1 MRQTDAIPEATQTAK
16 KQLAAGDI
24 SGAERLLFQQLQ
36 LTPQDRETH
45 YYYCVCLR
53 YLARLSDAQGELETL
68 LTRFPR
74 FARGYQ
80 EIGYTFKALNEP
92 DKALSS
98 FRTAVTLNDAL
109 LGSWRALIEM
119 TSTTY
124 HPVIYDEAQTQTRN
138 LEGLPKALL
147 QVRDWI
153 NEGRLAQA
161 EQLCRQ
167 FLLRHPKQVEG
178 MRLLAYIGVQT
189 EVLDDAEV
197 LLENAVRFEP
207 DNDLA
212 RFDYMG
218 VLYKRQKYAASFA
231 QAEQLIEK
239 APDNVRHQTA
249 YANQCVAIGRFDEA
263 IAIYDQVIPKV
274 PDPAL
279 VHLLKAH
286 ALKTIDQTEQAIK
299 AYRAAY
305 ENKPGFGDA
314 FWSLANLK
322 TYRFT
327 DLEVETMLASV
338 AEPNLSPVDHVHLNF
353 ALGKHFEDAKDFERA
368 FGFYQQGNTVKQGQ
382 IGFDSELLSKRL
394 SLQTSVCSETLFKQ
408 RSGSGCP
415 APDPIFILGLPR
427 AGSTLLEQILASH
440 PLVDGTQELPNIA
453 AFAFELDGRRRI
465 QDAPQ
470 YPACLTTI
478 SDNELAAMGQKYL
491 ADTQIHRGDAPFFID
506 KMPNNFRHI
515 GLIQLILPNAK
526 IIDARRH
533 PIACCFS
540 GFKQL
545 FASGQEFSY
554 SLTDIGRYYQDYMRL
569 MNHWH
574 EVLPGK
580 ILTVHHE
587 AVVFNLEQEVRR
599 ILDFCALE
607 FDPAC
612 LNFHQTERSVRT
624 PSSEQV
630 RQPIY
635 QSGLEAWMNFEPWL
649 EPLKTAIG
657 DEILTGYPTFSPS
670 D

>member
-1 MRQTDAIPEATQTAK
+1 M
-16 KQLAAGDI
+16 
-24 SGAERLLFQQLQ
+24 
-36 LTPQDRETH
+36 
-45 YYYCVCLR
+45 
-53 YLARLSDAQGELETL
+53 
-68 LTRFPR
+68 
-74 FARGYQ
+74 
-80 EIGYTFKALNEP
+80 
-92 DKALSS
+92 
-98 FRTAVTLNDAL
+98 TLNDAL
-109 LGSWRALIEM
+109 LGSWRALIEL
-119 TSTTY
+119 TSTTSN
-124 HPVIYDEAQTQTRN
+124 PAIYDEALTQTRN

-167 FLLRHPKQVEG
+167 FLIRHPKQVEG

-212 RFDYMG
+212 RYDYMG
-218 VLYKRQKYAASFA
+218 VLYKRQKYAASFE
-231 QAEQLIEK
+231 QAERLIQK
-239 APDNVRHQTA
+239 APENIRHQTA

-263 IAIYDQVIPKV
+263 IEIYDRVIPQV
-274 PDPAL
+274 TDPAM

-286 ALKTIDQTEQAIK
+286 ALKTIDQSEQAIT

-327 DLEVETMLASV
+327 DLEVEAMLTSV

-353 ALGKHFEDAKDFERA
+353 ALGKHFEDGKDFEQA
-368 FGFYQQGNTVKQGQ
+368 FAFYQQGNNLKQRQ
-382 IGFDSELLSKRL
+382 IGYDGELLSQRL
-394 SLQTSVCSETLFKQ
+394 NLQTTVCDDVLFKQ
-408 RSGSGCP
+408 RKNSGCQ
-415 APDPIFILGLPR
+415 APDPIFIVGLPR
-427 AGSTLLEQILASH
+427 SGSTLLEQILASH
-440 PLVDGTQELPNIA
+440 PQVDGTQELPNIA
-453 AFAFELDGRRRI
+453 AFAFELDGRRRL

-470 YPACLTTI
+470 YPACLTSI
-478 SDNELAAMGQKYL
+478 PDSELAAMGQKYL
-491 ADTQIHRGDAPFFID
+491 DDTQIHRGQAPFFID

-533 PIACCFS
+533 PMACCFS

-554 SLTDIGRYYQDYMRL
+554 SLEDIGRYYQDYISL

-574 EVLPGK
+574 RVLPGK

-587 AVVFNLEQEVRR
+587 AVVFDLEAQVRQ
-599 ILDFCALE
+599 LLAFCGLA

-635 QSGLEAWMNFEPWL
+635 QSGLEAWMGFEPWL
-649 EPLKTAIG
+649 APLKAAIG
-657 DEILTGYPTFSPS
+657 DAVLEDYPIFGSNR
-670 D
+670 

>member
-24 SGAERLLFQQLQ
+24 SGAEQLLSQQRQ
-36 LTPQDRETH
+36 ITPQDRETH

-53 YLARLSDAQGELETL
+53 YLNRLPDARGELETL
-68 LTRFPR
+68 LSRFPR

-80 EIGYTFKALNEP
+80 EMGYTLKALSDQP
-92 DKALSS
+92 KALSS

-109 LGSWRALIEM
+109 LGSWRALIEL
-119 TSTTY
+119 TSTTSK
-124 HPVIYDEAQTQTRN
+124 PAIYDEAVTQTRN

-167 FLLRHPKQVEG
+167 FLIRHPKQVEG

-212 RFDYMG
+212 RYDYMG
-218 VLYKRQKYAASFA
+218 VLYKRQKYAASFE
-231 QAEQLIEK
+231 QAERLIQK
-239 APDNVRHQTA
+239 APENIRHQTA

-263 IAIYDQVIPKV
+263 IEIYDRVIPQV
-274 PDPAL
+274 TDPAM

-286 ALKTIDQTEQAIK
+286 ALKTIDQSEQAIT

-314 FWSLANLK
+314 YWSLANLK

-327 DLEVETMLASV
+327 DLEVEAMLTSV

-353 ALGKHFEDAKDFERA
+353 ALGKHFEDAKKFEQA
-368 FGFYQQGNTVKQGQ
+368 FSFYQRGNTLKQGQ
-382 IGFDSELLSKRL
+382 IGYDGELLSQRL
-394 SLQTSVCSETLFKQ
+394 NLQTTVCDDVLFKQ
-408 RSGSGCP
+408 RKNSGCQ
-415 APDPIFILGLPR
+415 APDPIFIVGLPR
-427 AGSTLLEQILASH
+427 SGSTLLEQILASH
-440 PLVDGTQELPNIA
+440 PQVDGTQELPNIA
-453 AFAFELDGRRRI
+453 AFAFELDGRRRL

-470 YPACLTTI
+470 YPACLTSI
-478 SDNELAAMGQKYL
+478 PDSELAAMGQKYL
-491 ADTQIHRGDAPFFID
+491 DDTQIHRGQAPFFID

-533 PIACCFS
+533 PMACCFS

-554 SLTDIGRYYQDYMRL
+554 SLEDIGRYYQDYISL

-574 EVLPGK
+574 RVLPGK

-587 AVVFNLEQEVRR
+587 AVVFDLEAQVRQ
-599 ILDFCALE
+599 LLAFCGLA

-635 QSGLEAWMNFEPWL
+635 QSGLEAWMGFEPWL
-649 EPLKTAIG
+649 APLKDALG
-657 DEILTGYPTFSPS
+657 DALLADYPTFGSN
-670 D
+670 

>member
-24 SGAERLLFQQLQ
+24 SGAEQLLSQQRQ
-36 LTPQDRETH
+36 ITPQDRETH

-53 YLARLSDAQGELETL
+53 YLNRLPDARGELESL
-68 LTRFPR
+68 LSRFPR

-80 EIGYTFKALNEP
+80 EMGYTLKALSDQP
-92 DKALSS
+92 KALSS

-109 LGSWRALIEM
+109 LGSWRALIEL
-119 TSTTY
+119 TSTTSK
-124 HPVIYDEAQTQTRN
+124 PAIYDEAVTQTRN

-167 FLLRHPKQVEG
+167 FLIRHPKQVEG

-212 RFDYMG
+212 RYDYMG
-218 VLYKRQKYAASFA
+218 VLYKRQKYAASFE
-231 QAEQLIEK
+231 QAERLIQK
-239 APDNVRHQTA
+239 APENIRHQTA

-263 IAIYDQVIPKV
+263 IEIYDRVIPQV
-274 PDPAL
+274 TDPAM

-286 ALKTIDQTEQAIK
+286 ALKTIDQSEQAIT

-314 FWSLANLK
+314 YWSLANLK

-327 DLEVETMLASV
+327 DLEVEAMLTSV

-353 ALGKHFEDAKDFERA
+353 ALGKHFEDGKDFEQA
-368 FGFYQQGNTVKQGQ
+368 FAFYQQGNNLKQRQ
-382 IGFDSELLSKRL
+382 IGYDGELLSQRL
-394 SLQTSVCSETLFKQ
+394 NLQTTVCDDVLFKQ
-408 RSGSGCP
+408 RKNSGCQ
-415 APDPIFILGLPR
+415 APDPIFIVGLPR
-427 AGSTLLEQILASH
+427 SGSTLLEQILASH
-440 PLVDGTQELPNIA
+440 PQVDGTQELPNIA
-453 AFAFELDGRRRI
+453 AFAFELDGRRRL

-470 YPACLTTI
+470 YPACLTSI
-478 SDNELAAMGQKYL
+478 PDNELAAMGQKYL
-491 ADTQIHRGDAPFFID
+491 DDTQIHRGQAPFFID

-533 PIACCFS
+533 PMACCFS

-554 SLTDIGRYYQDYMRL
+554 SLEDIGRYYQDYISL

-574 EVLPGK
+574 RVLPGK

-587 AVVFNLEQEVRR
+587 AVVFDLEAQVRQ
-599 ILDFCALE
+599 LLAFCGLA

-635 QSGLEAWMNFEPWL
+635 QSGLEAWMGFEPWL
-649 EPLKTAIG
+649 APLKAAIG
-657 DEILTGYPTFSPS
+657 DAVLEDYPIFGSN
-670 D
+670 

>member
-24 SGAERLLFQQLQ
+24 SGAEQLLSQQRQ
-36 LTPQDRETH
+36 ITPQDRETH

-53 YLARLSDAQGELETL
+53 YLNRLPDARGELETL
-68 LTRFPR
+68 LSRFPR

-80 EIGYTFKALNEP
+80 EMGYTLKALSDQP
-92 DKALSS
+92 KALSS

-109 LGSWRALIEM
+109 LGSWRALIEL
-119 TSTTY
+119 TSTTSK
-124 HPVIYDEAQTQTRN
+124 PAIYDEAVTQTRN

-167 FLLRHPKQVEG
+167 FLIRHPKQVEG

-212 RFDYMG
+212 RYDYMG
-218 VLYKRQKYAASFA
+218 VLYKRQKYAASFE
-231 QAEQLIEK
+231 QAERLIQK
-239 APDNVRHQTA
+239 APENIRHQTA

-263 IAIYDQVIPKV
+263 IEIYDRVIPQV
-274 PDPAL
+274 TDPAM

-286 ALKTIDQTEQAIK
+286 ALKTIDQSEQAIT

-305 ENKPGFGDA
+305 ENKPGVGDA

-327 DLEVETMLASV
+327 DLEVEAMLTSV

-353 ALGKHFEDAKDFERA
+353 ALGKHFEDGKDFEQA
-368 FGFYQQGNTVKQGQ
+368 FAFYQQGNNLKQRQ
-382 IGFDSELLSKRL
+382 IGYDGELLSQRL
-394 SLQTSVCSETLFKQ
+394 NLQTTVCDDVLFKQ
-408 RSGSGCP
+408 RKNSGCQ
-415 APDPIFILGLPR
+415 APDPIFIVGLPR
-427 AGSTLLEQILASH
+427 SGSTLLEQILASH
-440 PLVDGTQELPNIA
+440 PQVDGTQELPNIA
-453 AFAFELDGRRRI
+453 AFAFELDGRRRL

-470 YPACLTTI
+470 YPACLTSI
-478 SDNELAAMGQKYL
+478 PDSELAAMGQKYL
-491 ADTQIHRGDAPFFID
+491 DDTQIHRGQAPFFID

-533 PIACCFS
+533 PMACCFS

-554 SLTDIGRYYQDYMRL
+554 SLEDIGRYYQDYISL

-574 EVLPGK
+574 RVLPGK

-587 AVVFNLEQEVRR
+587 AVVFDLEAQVRQ
-599 ILDFCALE
+599 LLAFCGLA

-635 QSGLEAWMNFEPWL
+635 QSGLEAWMGFEPWL
-649 EPLKTAIG
+649 APLKAAIG
-657 DEILTGYPTFSPS
+657 DAVLEDYPIFGSN
-670 D
+670 

>member
-24 SGAERLLFQQLQ
+24 SGAEQLLSQQRQ
-36 LTPQDRETH
+36 ITPQDRETH

-53 YLARLSDAQGELETL
+53 YLNRLPDARGELETL
-68 LTRFPR
+68 LSRFPR

-80 EIGYTFKALNEP
+80 EMGYTLKALSDQP
-92 DKALSS
+92 KALSS

-109 LGSWRALIEM
+109 LGSWRALIEL
-119 TSTTY
+119 TSTTSK
-124 HPVIYDEAQTQTRN
+124 PAIYDEAVTQTRN

-167 FLLRHPKQVEG
+167 FLIRHPKQVEG

-212 RFDYMG
+212 RYDYMG
-218 VLYKRQKYAASFA
+218 VLYKRQKYAASFE
-231 QAEQLIEK
+231 QAERLIQK
-239 APDNVRHQTA
+239 APENIRHQTA

-263 IAIYDQVIPKV
+263 IEIYDRVIPQV
-274 PDPAL
+274 TDPAM

-286 ALKTIDQTEQAIK
+286 ALKTIDQSEQAIT

-327 DLEVETMLASV
+327 DLEVEAMLTSV

-353 ALGKHFEDAKDFERA
+353 ALGKHFEDGKDFEQA
-368 FGFYQQGNTVKQGQ
+368 FAFYQQGNNLKQRQ
-382 IGFDSELLSKRL
+382 IGYDGELLSQRL
-394 SLQTSVCSETLFKQ
+394 NLQTTVCDDVLFKQ
-408 RSGSGCP
+408 RKNSGCQ
-415 APDPIFILGLPR
+415 APDPIFIVGLPR
-427 AGSTLLEQILASH
+427 SGSTLLEQILASH
-440 PLVDGTQELPNIA
+440 PQVDGTQELPNIA
-453 AFAFELDGRRRI
+453 AFAFELDGRRRL

-470 YPACLTTI
+470 YPACLTSI
-478 SDNELAAMGQKYL
+478 PNSELAAMGQKYL
-491 ADTQIHRGDAPFFID
+491 DDTQIHRGQAPFFID

-533 PIACCFS
+533 PMACCFS

-554 SLTDIGRYYQDYMRL
+554 SLEDIGRYYQDYISL

-574 EVLPGK
+574 RVLPGK

-587 AVVFNLEQEVRR
+587 AVVFDLEAQVRQ
-599 ILDFCALE
+599 LLAFCGLA

-635 QSGLEAWMNFEPWL
+635 QSGLEAWMGFEPWL
-649 EPLKTAIG
+649 APLKAAIG
-657 DEILTGYPTFSPS
+657 DAVLEDYPIFGSN
-670 D
+670 

>member
-24 SGAERLLFQQLQ
+24 SGAEQLLSQQRQ
-36 LTPQDRETH
+36 ITPQDRETH

-53 YLARLSDAQGELETL
+53 YLNRLPDARGELESL
-68 LTRFPR
+68 LSRFPR

-80 EIGYTFKALNEP
+80 EMGYTLKALSDQP
-92 DKALSS
+92 KALSS

-109 LGSWRALIEM
+109 LGSWRALIEL
-119 TSTTY
+119 TSTTSK
-124 HPVIYDEAQTQTRN
+124 PAIYDEAVTQTRN

-167 FLLRHPKQVEG
+167 FLIRHPKQVEG

-212 RFDYMG
+212 RYDYMG
-218 VLYKRQKYAASFA
+218 VLYKRQKYAASFE
-231 QAEQLIEK
+231 QAERLIQK
-239 APDNVRHQTA
+239 APENIRHQTA

-263 IAIYDQVIPKV
+263 IEIYDRVIPQV
-274 PDPAL
+274 TDPAM

-286 ALKTIDQTEQAIK
+286 ALKTIDQSEQAIA

-314 FWSLANLK
+314 YWSLANLK

-327 DLEVETMLASV
+327 DLEVEAMLTSV

-353 ALGKHFEDAKDFERA
+353 ALGKHFEDGKDFEQA
-368 FGFYQQGNTVKQGQ
+368 FAFYQQGNNLKQRQ
-382 IGFDSELLSKRL
+382 IGYDGELLSQRL
-394 SLQTSVCSETLFKQ
+394 NLQTTVCDDVLFKQ
-408 RSGSGCP
+408 RKNSGCQ
-415 APDPIFILGLPR
+415 APDPIFIVGLPR
-427 AGSTLLEQILASH
+427 SGSTLLEQILASH
-440 PLVDGTQELPNIA
+440 PQVDGTQELPNIA
-453 AFAFELDGRRRI
+453 AFAFELDGRRRL

-470 YPACLTTI
+470 YPACLTSI
-478 SDNELAAMGQKYL
+478 PNSELAAMGQKYL
-491 ADTQIHRGDAPFFID
+491 DDTQIHRGQAPFFID

-533 PIACCFS
+533 PMACCFS

-554 SLTDIGRYYQDYMRL
+554 SLEDIGRYYQDYISL

-574 EVLPGK
+574 RVLPGK

-587 AVVFNLEQEVRR
+587 AVVFDLEAQVRQ
-599 ILDFCALE
+599 LLAFCGLA

-635 QSGLEAWMNFEPWL
+635 QSGLEAWMGFEPWL
-649 EPLKTAIG
+649 APLKAAIG
-657 DEILTGYPTFSPS
+657 DAVLEDYPIFGSN
-670 D
+670 

>member
-24 SGAERLLFQQLQ
+24 SGAEQLLSQQRQ
-36 LTPQDRETH
+36 ITPQDRETH

-53 YLARLSDAQGELETL
+53 YLNRLPDARGELETL
-68 LTRFPR
+68 LSRFPR

-80 EIGYTFKALNEP
+80 EMGYTLKALSDQP
-92 DKALSS
+92 KALSS

-109 LGSWRALIEM
+109 LGSWRALIEL
-119 TSTTY
+119 TSTTSK
-124 HPVIYDEAQTQTRN
+124 PAIYDEAVTQTRN

-167 FLLRHPKQVEG
+167 FLIRHPKQVEG

-212 RFDYMG
+212 RYDYMG
-218 VLYKRQKYAASFA
+218 VLYKRQKYAASFE
-231 QAEQLIEK
+231 QAERLIQK
-239 APDNVRHQTA
+239 APENIRHQTA

-263 IAIYDQVIPKV
+263 IEIYDRVIPQV
-274 PDPAL
+274 TDPAM

-286 ALKTIDQTEQAIK
+286 ALKTIDQSEQAIT

-314 FWSLANLK
+314 YWSLANLK

-327 DLEVETMLASV
+327 DLEVEAMLTSV

-353 ALGKHFEDAKDFERA
+353 ALGKHFEDGKDFEQA
-368 FGFYQQGNTVKQGQ
+368 FAFYQQGNNLKQRQ
-382 IGFDSELLSKRL
+382 IGYDGELLSQRL
-394 SLQTSVCSETLFKQ
+394 NLQTTVCDDVLFKQ
-408 RSGSGCP
+408 RKNSGCQ
-415 APDPIFILGLPR
+415 APDPIFIVGLPR
-427 AGSTLLEQILASH
+427 SGSTLLEQILASH
-440 PLVDGTQELPNIA
+440 PQVDGTQELPNIA
-453 AFAFELDGRRRI
+453 AFAFELDGRRRL

-470 YPACLTTI
+470 YPACLTSI
-478 SDNELAAMGQKYL
+478 PDNELAAMGQKYL
-491 ADTQIHRGDAPFFID
+491 DDTQIHRGQAPFFID

-533 PIACCFS
+533 PMACCFS

-554 SLTDIGRYYQDYMRL
+554 SLEDIGRYYQDYISL

-574 EVLPGK
+574 RVLPGK

-587 AVVFNLEQEVRR
+587 AVVFDLEAQVRQ
-599 ILDFCALE
+599 LLAFCGLA

-635 QSGLEAWMNFEPWL
+635 QSGLEAWMGFEPWL
-649 EPLKTAIG
+649 APLKAAIG
-657 DEILTGYPTFSPS
+657 DAVLEDYPIFGSN
-670 D
+670 

>member
-24 SGAERLLFQQLQ
+24 SGAEQLLSQQRQ
-36 LTPQDRETH
+36 ITPQDRETH

-53 YLARLSDAQGELETL
+53 YLNRLPDARGELETL
-68 LTRFPR
+68 LSRFPR

-80 EIGYTFKALNEP
+80 EMGYTLKALSDQP
-92 DKALSS
+92 KALSS

-109 LGSWRALIEM
+109 LGSWRALIEL
-119 TSTTY
+119 TSTTSK
-124 HPVIYDEAQTQTRN
+124 PAIYDEAVTQTRN

-167 FLLRHPKQVEG
+167 FLIRHPKQVEG

-212 RFDYMG
+212 RYDYMG
-218 VLYKRQKYAASFA
+218 VLYKRQKYAASFE
-231 QAEQLIEK
+231 QAERLIQK
-239 APDNVRHQTA
+239 APENIRHQTA

-263 IAIYDQVIPKV
+263 IEIYDRVIPQV
-274 PDPAL
+274 TDPAM

-286 ALKTIDQTEQAIK
+286 ALKTIDQSEQAIT

-327 DLEVETMLASV
+327 DLEVEAMLTSV

-353 ALGKHFEDAKDFERA
+353 ALGKHFEDGKDFEQA
-368 FGFYQQGNTVKQGQ
+368 FAFYQQGNNLKQRQ
-382 IGFDSELLSKRL
+382 IGYDGELLSQRL
-394 SLQTSVCSETLFKQ
+394 NLQTTVCDDVLFKQ
-408 RSGSGCP
+408 RKNSGCQ
-415 APDPIFILGLPR
+415 APDPIFIVGLPR
-427 AGSTLLEQILASH
+427 SGSTLLEQILASH
-440 PLVDGTQELPNIA
+440 PQVDGTQELPNIA
-453 AFAFELDGRRRI
+453 AFAFELDGRRRL

-470 YPACLTTI
+470 YPACLTSI
-478 SDNELAAMGQKYL
+478 PDSELAAMGQKYL
-491 ADTQIHRGDAPFFID
+491 DDTQIHRGQAPFFID

-533 PIACCFS
+533 PMACCFS

-554 SLTDIGRYYQDYMRL
+554 SLEDIGRYYQDYISL

-574 EVLPGK
+574 QVLPGK

-587 AVVFNLEQEVRR
+587 AVVFDLEAQVRQ
-599 ILDFCALE
+599 LLAFCGLA

-635 QSGLEAWMNFEPWL
+635 QSGLEAWMGFEPWL
-649 EPLKTAIG
+649 APLKAAIG
-657 DEILTGYPTFSPS
+657 DAVLEDYPIFGSN
-670 D
+670 

>member
-24 SGAERLLFQQLQ
+24 SGAEQLLSQQRQ
-36 LTPQDRETH
+36 ITPQDRETH

-53 YLARLSDAQGELETL
+53 YLNRLPDARGELESL
-68 LTRFPR
+68 LSRFPR

-80 EIGYTFKALNEP
+80 EMGYTLKALSDQP
-92 DKALSS
+92 KALSS

-109 LGSWRALIEM
+109 LGSWRALIEL
-119 TSTTY
+119 TSTTSK
-124 HPVIYDEAQTQTRN
+124 PAIYDEAVTQTRN

-167 FLLRHPKQVEG
+167 FLIRHPKQVEG

-212 RFDYMG
+212 RYDYMG
-218 VLYKRQKYAASFA
+218 VLYKRQKYAASFE
-231 QAEQLIEK
+231 QAERLIQK
-239 APDNVRHQTA
+239 APENIRHQTA

-263 IAIYDQVIPKV
+263 IEIYDRVIPQV
-274 PDPAL
+274 TDPAM

-286 ALKTIDQTEQAIK
+286 ALKTIDQSEQAIT

-314 FWSLANLK
+314 YWSLANLK

-327 DLEVETMLASV
+327 DLEVEAMLTSV

-353 ALGKHFEDAKDFERA
+353 ALGKHFEDGKDFEQA
-368 FGFYQQGNTVKQGQ
+368 FAFYQQGNNLKQRQ
-382 IGFDSELLSKRL
+382 IGYDGELLSQRL
-394 SLQTSVCSETLFKQ
+394 NLQTTVCDDVLFKQ
-408 RSGSGCP
+408 RKNSGCQ
-415 APDPIFILGLPR
+415 APDPIFIVGLPR
-427 AGSTLLEQILASH
+427 SGSTLLEQILASH
-440 PLVDGTQELPNIA
+440 PQVDGTQELPNIA
-453 AFAFELDGRRRI
+453 AFAFELDGRRRL

-470 YPACLTTI
+470 YPACLTSI
-478 SDNELAAMGQKYL
+478 PNSELAAMGQKYL
-491 ADTQIHRGDAPFFID
+491 DGTQIHRGQAPFFID

-533 PIACCFS
+533 PMACCFS

-554 SLTDIGRYYQDYMRL
+554 SLEDIGRYYQDYISL

-574 EVLPGK
+574 RVLPGK

-587 AVVFNLEQEVRR
+587 AVVFDLEAQVRQ
-599 ILDFCALE
+599 LLAFCGLA

-635 QSGLEAWMNFEPWL
+635 QSGLEAWMGFEPWL
-649 EPLKTAIG
+649 APLKAAIG
-657 DEILTGYPTFSPS
+657 DAVLEDYPIFGSN
-670 D
+670 

>member
-24 SGAERLLFQQLQ
+24 SGAEQLLSQQRQ
-36 LTPQDRETH
+36 ITPQDRETH

-53 YLARLSDAQGELETL
+53 YLNRLPDARGELETL
-68 LTRFPR
+68 LSRFPR

-80 EIGYTFKALNEP
+80 EMGYTLKALSDQP
-92 DKALSS
+92 KALSS

-109 LGSWRALIEM
+109 LGSWRALIEL
-119 TSTTY
+119 TSTTSK
-124 HPVIYDEAQTQTRN
+124 PAIYDEAVTQTRN

-167 FLLRHPKQVEG
+167 FLIRHPKQVEG

-212 RFDYMG
+212 RYDYMG
-218 VLYKRQKYAASFA
+218 VLYKRQKYAASFE
-231 QAEQLIEK
+231 QAERLIQK
-239 APDNVRHQTA
+239 APENIRHQTA

-263 IAIYDQVIPKV
+263 IEIYDRVIPQV
-274 PDPAL
+274 TDPAM

-286 ALKTIDQTEQAIK
+286 ALKTIDQSEQAIT

-314 FWSLANLK
+314 YWSLANLK

-327 DLEVETMLASV
+327 DLEVEAMLTSV

-353 ALGKHFEDAKDFERA
+353 ALGKHFEDGKDFEQA
-368 FGFYQQGNTVKQGQ
+368 FAFYQQGNNLKQRQ
-382 IGFDSELLSKRL
+382 IGYDGELLSQRL
-394 SLQTSVCSETLFKQ
+394 NLQTTVCDDVLFKQ
-408 RSGSGCP
+408 RKNSGCQ
-415 APDPIFILGLPR
+415 APDPIFIVGLPR
-427 AGSTLLEQILASH
+427 SGSTLLEQILASH
-440 PLVDGTQELPNIA
+440 PQVDGTQELPNIA
-453 AFAFELDGRRRI
+453 AFAFELDGRRRL

-470 YPACLTTI
+470 YPACLTSI
-478 SDNELAAMGQKYL
+478 PDSELAAMGQKYL
-491 ADTQIHRGDAPFFID
+491 DDTQIHRGQAPFFID

-533 PIACCFS
+533 PMACCFS

-554 SLTDIGRYYQDYMRL
+554 SLEDIGRYYQDYISL

-574 EVLPGK
+574 RVLPGK

-587 AVVFNLEQEVRR
+587 AVVFDLEAQVRQ
-599 ILDFCALE
+599 LLAFCGLA

-635 QSGLEAWMNFEPWL
+635 QSGLEAWMGFEPWL
-649 EPLKTAIG
+649 APLKAAIG
-657 DEILTGYPTFSPS
+657 DAVLEDYPIFGSN
-670 D
+670 

>member
-24 SGAERLLFQQLQ
+24 SGAEQLLSQQRQ
-36 LTPQDRETH
+36 ITPQDRETH

-53 YLARLSDAQGELETL
+53 YLNRLPDARGELETL
-68 LTRFPR
+68 LSRFPR

-80 EIGYTFKALNEP
+80 EMGYTLKALSDQP
-92 DKALSS
+92 KALSS

-109 LGSWRALIEM
+109 LGSWRALIEL
-119 TSTTY
+119 TSTTSK
-124 HPVIYDEAQTQTRN
+124 PAIYDEAVTQTRN

-167 FLLRHPKQVEG
+167 FLIRHPKQVEG

-212 RFDYMG
+212 RYDYMG
-218 VLYKRQKYAASFA
+218 VLYKRQKYAASFE
-231 QAEQLIEK
+231 QAERLIQK
-239 APDNVRHQTA
+239 APENIRHQTA

-263 IAIYDQVIPKV
+263 IEIYDRVIPQV
-274 PDPAL
+274 TDPAM

-286 ALKTIDQTEQAIK
+286 ALKTIDQSEQAIT

-314 FWSLANLK
+314 YWSLANLK

-327 DLEVETMLASV
+327 DLEVEAMLTSV

-353 ALGKHFEDAKDFERA
+353 ALGKHFEDGKDFEQA
-368 FGFYQQGNTVKQGQ
+368 FAFYQQGNNLKQRQ
-382 IGFDSELLSKRL
+382 IGYDGELLSQRL
-394 SLQTSVCSETLFKQ
+394 NLQTTVCDDVLFKQ
-408 RSGSGCP
+408 RKNSGCQ
-415 APDPIFILGLPR
+415 APDPIFIVGLPR
-427 AGSTLLEQILASH
+427 SGSTLLEQILASH
-440 PLVDGTQELPNIA
+440 PQVDGTQELPNIA
-453 AFAFELDGRRRI
+453 AFAFELDGRRRL

-470 YPACLTTI
+470 YPACLTSI
-478 SDNELAAMGQKYL
+478 PDSELAAMGQKYL
-491 ADTQIHRGDAPFFID
+491 DDTQIHRGQAPFFID

-533 PIACCFS
+533 PMACCFS

-554 SLTDIGRYYQDYMRL
+554 SLEDIGRYYQDYISL

-574 EVLPGK
+574 QVLPGK

-587 AVVFNLEQEVRR
+587 AVVFDLEAQVRQ
-599 ILDFCALE
+599 LLAFCGLA

-635 QSGLEAWMNFEPWL
+635 QSGLEAWMGFEPWL
-649 EPLKTAIG
+649 APLKAAIG
-657 DEILTGYPTFSPS
+657 DAVLEDYPIFGSN
-670 D
+670 

>member
-1 MRQTDAIPEATQTAK
+1 M
-16 KQLAAGDI
+16 
-24 SGAERLLFQQLQ
+24 
-36 LTPQDRETH
+36 
-45 YYYCVCLR
+45 
-53 YLARLSDAQGELETL
+53 
-68 LTRFPR
+68 
-74 FARGYQ
+74 
-80 EIGYTFKALNEP
+80 
-92 DKALSS
+92 
-98 FRTAVTLNDAL
+98 NDAL
-109 LGSWRALIEM
+109 LGSWRALIEL
-119 TSTTY
+119 TSTTSK
-124 HPVIYDEAQTQTRN
+124 PAIYDEAVTQTRN

-167 FLLRHPKQVEG
+167 FLIRHPKQVEG

-212 RFDYMG
+212 RYDYMG
-218 VLYKRQKYAASFA
+218 VLYKRQKYAASFE
-231 QAEQLIEK
+231 QAERLIQKE
-239 APDNVRHQTA
+239 PENIRHQTA

-263 IAIYDQVIPKV
+263 IEIYDRVIPQV
-274 PDPAL
+274 TDPAM

-286 ALKTIDQTEQAIK
+286 ALKTIDQSEQAIT

-314 FWSLANLK
+314 YWSLANLK

-327 DLEVETMLASV
+327 DLEVEAMLTSV

-353 ALGKHFEDAKDFERA
+353 ALGKHFEDGKDFEQA
-368 FGFYQQGNTVKQGQ
+368 FAFYQQGNNLKQRQ
-382 IGFDSELLSKRL
+382 IGYDGELLSQRL
-394 SLQTSVCSETLFKQ
+394 NLQTTVCDDVLFKQ
-408 RSGSGCP
+408 RKNSGFQ
-415 APDPIFILGLPR
+415 APDPIFIVGLPR
-427 AGSTLLEQILASH
+427 SGSTLLEQILASH
-440 PLVDGTQELPNIA
+440 PQVDGTQELPNIA
-453 AFAFELDGRRRI
+453 AFAFELDGRRRL

-470 YPACLTTI
+470 YPACLTSI
-478 SDNELAAMGQKYL
+478 PDSELAAMGQKYL
-491 ADTQIHRGDAPFFID
+491 DDTQIHRGQAPFFID

-533 PIACCFS
+533 PMACCFS

-554 SLTDIGRYYQDYMRL
+554 SLEDIGRYYQDYISL

-574 EVLPGK
+574 RVLPGK

-587 AVVFNLEQEVRR
+587 AVVFDLEAQVRQ
-599 ILDFCALE
+599 LLAFCGLA

-635 QSGLEAWMNFEPWL
+635 QSGLEAWMGFEPWL
-649 EPLKTAIG
+649 APLKAAIG
-657 DEILTGYPTFSPS
+657 DAVLEDYPIFGSN
-670 D
+670 

>member
-1 MRQTDAIPEATQTAK
+1 MRQTDAIPEATQIAK

-24 SGAERLLFQQLQ
+24 SGAEQLLSKQLKT
-36 LTPQDRETH
+36 TPQDRETH

-53 YLARLSDAQGELETL
+53 YLNRLPDAKGELEAL
-68 LTRFPR
+68 LSRFPR
-74 FARGYQ
+74 FARGHQ
-80 EIGYTFKALNEP
+80 EMGYTLKALNDP
-92 DKALSS
+92 SKAVAA
-98 FRTAVTLNDAL
+98 FRAAVTLNDAL
-109 LGSWRALIEM
+109 VGSWRALTELTDSASNVVM
-119 TSTTY
+119 HEETL
-124 HPVIYDEAQTQTRN
+124 TQTRN

-212 RFDYMG
+212 RYDYMG
-218 VLYKRQKYAASFA
+218 VLYKRQKYGAAFE
-231 QAEQLIEK
+231 QAEHLIEK
-239 APDNVRHQTA
+239 APDNIRHQTA

-263 IAIYDQVIPKV
+263 IEIYDRVIPQV
-274 PDPAL
+274 TDPAM

-286 ALKTIDQTEQAIK
+286 ALKTIDQSEQAIT

-327 DLEVETMLASV
+327 DLEVEAMLTSV

-353 ALGKHFEDAKDFERA
+353 ALGKHFEDGKDFEQA
-368 FGFYQQGNTVKQGQ
+368 FAFYQQGNNLKQRQ
-382 IGFDSELLSKRL
+382 IGYDGELLSQRL
-394 SLQTSVCSETLFKQ
+394 NLQTTVCDDVLFKQ
-408 RSGSGCP
+408 RKNSGCQ
-415 APDPIFILGLPR
+415 APDPIFIVGLPR
-427 AGSTLLEQILASH
+427 SGSTLLEQILASH
-440 PLVDGTQELPNIA
+440 PQVDGTQELPNIA
-453 AFAFELDGRRRI
+453 AFAFELDGRRRL

-470 YPACLTTI
+470 YPACLTSI
-478 SDNELAAMGQKYL
+478 PDSELAAMGQKYL
-491 ADTQIHRGDAPFFID
+491 DDTQIHRGQAPFFID

-533 PIACCFS
+533 PMACCFS

-554 SLTDIGRYYQDYMRL
+554 SLEDIGRYYQDYIRL

-574 EVLPGK
+574 SVLPGK

-587 AVVFNLEQEVRR
+587 AVVFDLEAQVRQ
-599 ILDFCALE
+599 LLAFCGLA

-635 QSGLEAWMNFEPWL
+635 QSGLEAWMGFEPWL
-649 EPLKTAIG
+649 APLKAAIG
-657 DEILTGYPTFSPS
+657 DAVLEDYPIFGSN
-670 D
+670 

>member
-24 SGAERLLFQQLQ
+24 SGAEQLLSQQRQ
-36 LTPQDRETH
+36 ITPQDRETH

-53 YLARLSDAQGELETL
+53 YLNRLPDARGELETL
-68 LTRFPR
+68 LSRFPR

-80 EIGYTFKALNEP
+80 EMGYTLKALSDQP
-92 DKALSS
+92 KALSS

-109 LGSWRALIEM
+109 LGSWRALIEL
-119 TSTTY
+119 TSTTSK
-124 HPVIYDEAQTQTRN
+124 PAIYDEAVTQTRN

-167 FLLRHPKQVEG
+167 FLIRHPKQVEG

-212 RFDYMG
+212 RYDYMG
-218 VLYKRQKYAASFA
+218 VLYKRQKYAASFE
-231 QAEQLIEK
+231 QAERLIQK
-239 APDNVRHQTA
+239 APENIRHQTA

-263 IAIYDQVIPKV
+263 IEIYDRVIPQV
-274 PDPAL
+274 TDPAM

-286 ALKTIDQTEQAIK
+286 ALKTIDQSEQAIT

-327 DLEVETMLASV
+327 DLEVEAMLTSV

-353 ALGKHFEDAKDFERA
+353 ALGKHFEDGKDFEQA
-368 FGFYQQGNTVKQGQ
+368 FAFYQQGNNLKQRQ
-382 IGFDSELLSKRL
+382 IGYDGELLSQRL
-394 SLQTSVCSETLFKQ
+394 NLQTTVCDDVLFKQ
-408 RSGSGCP
+408 RKNSGCQ
-415 APDPIFILGLPR
+415 APDPIFIVGLPR
-427 AGSTLLEQILASH
+427 SGSTLLEQILASH
-440 PLVDGTQELPNIA
+440 PQVDGTQELPNIA
-453 AFAFELDGRRRI
+453 AFAFELDGRRRL

-470 YPACLTTI
+470 YPACLTSI
-478 SDNELAAMGQKYL
+478 PDNELAAMGQKYL
-491 ADTQIHRGDAPFFID
+491 DDTQIHRGQAPFFID

-533 PIACCFS
+533 PMACCFS

-554 SLTDIGRYYQDYMRL
+554 SLEDIGRYYQDYISL

-574 EVLPGK
+574 RVLPGK

-587 AVVFNLEQEVRR
+587 AVVFDLEAQVRQ
-599 ILDFCALE
+599 LLAFCGLA

-635 QSGLEAWMNFEPWL
+635 QSGLEAWMGFEPWL
-649 EPLKTAIG
+649 APLKAAIG
-657 DEILTGYPTFSPS
+657 DAVLEDYPIFGSN
-670 D
+670 

>member
-24 SGAERLLFQQLQ
+24 SGAEQLLSQQRQ
-36 LTPQDRETH
+36 ITPQDRETH

-53 YLARLSDAQGELETL
+53 YLNRLPDARGELESL
-68 LTRFPR
+68 LSRFPR

-80 EIGYTFKALNEP
+80 EMGYTLKALSDQP
-92 DKALSS
+92 KALSS

-109 LGSWRALIEM
+109 LGSWRALIEL
-119 TSTTY
+119 TSTTSK
-124 HPVIYDEAQTQTRN
+124 PAIYDEAVTQTRN

-167 FLLRHPKQVEG
+167 FLIRHPKQVEG

-212 RFDYMG
+212 RYDYMG
-218 VLYKRQKYAASFA
+218 VLYKRQKYAASFE
-231 QAEQLIEK
+231 QAERLIQK
-239 APDNVRHQTA
+239 APENIRHQTA

-263 IAIYDQVIPKV
+263 IEIYDRVIPQV
-274 PDPAL
+274 TDPAM

-286 ALKTIDQTEQAIK
+286 ALKTIDQSEQAIT

-314 FWSLANLK
+314 YWSLANLK

-327 DLEVETMLASV
+327 DLEVEAMLTSV

-353 ALGKHFEDAKDFERA
+353 ALGKHFEDGKDFEQA
-368 FGFYQQGNTVKQGQ
+368 FAFYQQGNNLKQRQ
-382 IGFDSELLSKRL
+382 IGYDGELLSQRL
-394 SLQTSVCSETLFKQ
+394 NLQTTVCDDVLFKQ
-408 RSGSGCP
+408 RKNSGCQ
-415 APDPIFILGLPR
+415 APDPIFIVGLPR
-427 AGSTLLEQILASH
+427 SGSTLLEQILASH
-440 PLVDGTQELPNIA
+440 PQVDGTQELPNIA
-453 AFAFELDGRRRI
+453 AFAFELDGRRRL

-470 YPACLTTI
+470 YPACLTSI
-478 SDNELAAMGQKYL
+478 PNSELAAMGQKYL
-491 ADTQIHRGDAPFFID
+491 DDTQIHRGQAPFFID

-533 PIACCFS
+533 PMACCFS

-554 SLTDIGRYYQDYMRL
+554 SLEDIGRYYQDYISL

-574 EVLPGK
+574 RVLPGK

-587 AVVFNLEQEVRR
+587 AVVFDLEAQVRQ
-599 ILDFCALE
+599 LLAFCGLA

-635 QSGLEAWMNFEPWL
+635 QSGLEAWMGFEPWL
-649 EPLKTAIG
+649 APLKAAIG
-657 DEILTGYPTFSPS
+657 DAVLEDYPIFGSN
-670 D
+670 

>member
-24 SGAERLLFQQLQ
+24 SGAEQLLSQQRQ
-36 LTPQDRETH
+36 ITPQDRETH

-53 YLARLSDAQGELETL
+53 YLNRLPDARGELETL
-68 LTRFPR
+68 LSRFPR

-80 EIGYTFKALNEP
+80 EMGYTLKALSDQP
-92 DKALSS
+92 KALSS

-109 LGSWRALIEM
+109 LGSWRALIEL
-119 TSTTY
+119 TSTTSK
-124 HPVIYDEAQTQTRN
+124 PAIYDEAVTQTRN

-167 FLLRHPKQVEG
+167 FLIRHPKQVEG

-212 RFDYMG
+212 RYDYMG
-218 VLYKRQKYAASFA
+218 VLYKRQKYAASFE
-231 QAEQLIEK
+231 QAERLIQK
-239 APDNVRHQTA
+239 APENIRHQTA

-263 IAIYDQVIPKV
+263 IEIYDRVIPQV
-274 PDPAL
+274 TDPAM

-286 ALKTIDQTEQAIK
+286 ALKTIDQSEHAIT

-327 DLEVETMLASV
+327 DLEVEAMLTSV

-353 ALGKHFEDAKDFERA
+353 ALGKHFEDGKDFEQA
-368 FGFYQQGNTVKQGQ
+368 FAFYQQGNNLKQRQ
-382 IGFDSELLSKRL
+382 IGYDGELLSQRL
-394 SLQTSVCSETLFKQ
+394 NLQTTVCDDVLFKQ
-408 RSGSGCP
+408 RKNSGCQ
-415 APDPIFILGLPR
+415 APDPIFIVGLPR
-427 AGSTLLEQILASH
+427 SGSTLLEQILASH
-440 PLVDGTQELPNIA
+440 PQVDGTQELPNIA
-453 AFAFELDGRRRI
+453 AFAFELDGRRRL

-470 YPACLTTI
+470 YPACLTSI
-478 SDNELAAMGQKYL
+478 PDSELAAMGQKYL
-491 ADTQIHRGDAPFFID
+491 DDTQIHRGQAPFFID

-533 PIACCFS
+533 PMACCFS

-554 SLTDIGRYYQDYMRL
+554 SLEDIGRYYQDYISL

-574 EVLPGK
+574 RVLPGK

-587 AVVFNLEQEVRR
+587 AVVFDLEAQVRQ
-599 ILDFCALE
+599 LLAFCGLA

-635 QSGLEAWMNFEPWL
+635 QSGLEAWMGFEPWL
-649 EPLKTAIG
+649 APLKAAIG
-657 DEILTGYPTFSPS
+657 DAVLEDYPIFGSN
-670 D
+670 

>member
-24 SGAERLLFQQLQ
+24 SGAEQLLSQQRQ
-36 LTPQDRETH
+36 ITPQDRETH

-53 YLARLSDAQGELETL
+53 YLNRLPDARGELESL
-68 LTRFPR
+68 LSRFPR

-80 EIGYTFKALNEP
+80 EMGYTLKALSDQP
-92 DKALSS
+92 KALSS

-109 LGSWRALIEM
+109 LGSWRALIEL
-119 TSTTY
+119 TSTTSK
-124 HPVIYDEAQTQTRN
+124 PAIYDEAVTQTRN

-167 FLLRHPKQVEG
+167 FLIRHPKQVEG

-212 RFDYMG
+212 RYDYMG
-218 VLYKRQKYAASFA
+218 VLYKRQKYAASFE
-231 QAEQLIEK
+231 QAERLIQK
-239 APDNVRHQTA
+239 APENIRHQTA

-263 IAIYDQVIPKV
+263 IEIYDRVIPQV
-274 PDPAL
+274 TDPAM

-286 ALKTIDQTEQAIK
+286 ALKTIDQSEQAIT

-327 DLEVETMLASV
+327 DLEVEAMLTSV

-353 ALGKHFEDAKDFERA
+353 ALGKHFEDGKDFEQA
-368 FGFYQQGNTVKQGQ
+368 FAFYQQGNNLKQRQ
-382 IGFDSELLSKRL
+382 IGYDGELLSQRL
-394 SLQTSVCSETLFKQ
+394 NLQTTVCDDVLFKQ
-408 RSGSGCP
+408 RKNSGCQ
-415 APDPIFILGLPR
+415 APDPIFIVGLPR
-427 AGSTLLEQILASH
+427 SGSTLLEQILASH
-440 PLVDGTQELPNIA
+440 PQVDGTQELPNIA
-453 AFAFELDGRRRI
+453 AFAFELDGRRRL

-470 YPACLTTI
+470 YPACLTSI
-478 SDNELAAMGQKYL
+478 PNSELAAMGQKYL
-491 ADTQIHRGDAPFFID
+491 DDTQIHRGQAPFFID

-533 PIACCFS
+533 PMACCFS

-554 SLTDIGRYYQDYMRL
+554 SLEDIGRYYQDYISL

-574 EVLPGK
+574 RVLPGK

-587 AVVFNLEQEVRR
+587 AVVFDLEAQVRQ
-599 ILDFCALE
+599 LLAFCGLA

-635 QSGLEAWMNFEPWL
+635 QSGLEAWMGFEPWL
-649 EPLKTAIG
+649 APLKAAIG
-657 DEILTGYPTFSPS
+657 DAVLEDYPIFGSN
-670 D
+670 

>member
-24 SGAERLLFQQLQ
+24 SGAEQLLSQQRQ
-36 LTPQDRETH
+36 ITPQDRETH

-53 YLARLSDAQGELETL
+53 YLNRLPDARGELETL
-68 LTRFPR
+68 LSRFPR

-80 EIGYTFKALNEP
+80 EMGYTLKALSDQP
-92 DKALSS
+92 KALSS

-109 LGSWRALIEM
+109 LGSWRALIEL
-119 TSTTY
+119 TSTTSK
-124 HPVIYDEAQTQTRN
+124 PAIYDEAVTQTRN

-167 FLLRHPKQVEG
+167 FLIRHPKQVEG

-212 RFDYMG
+212 RYDYMG
-218 VLYKRQKYAASFA
+218 VLYKRQKYAASFE
-231 QAEQLIEK
+231 QAERLIQK
-239 APDNVRHQTA
+239 APENIRHQTA

-263 IAIYDQVIPKV
+263 IEIYDRVIPQV
-274 PDPAL
+274 TDPAM

-286 ALKTIDQTEQAIK
+286 ALKTIDQSEQAIT

-327 DLEVETMLASV
+327 DLEVEAMLTSV

-353 ALGKHFEDAKDFERA
+353 ALGKHFEDGKDFEQA
-368 FGFYQQGNTVKQGQ
+368 FAFYQQGNNLKQRQ
-382 IGFDSELLSKRL
+382 IGYDGELLSQRL
-394 SLQTSVCSETLFKQ
+394 NLQTTVCDDVLFKQ
-408 RSGSGCP
+408 RKNSGCQ
-415 APDPIFILGLPR
+415 APDPIFIVGLPR
-427 AGSTLLEQILASH
+427 SGSTLLEQILASH
-440 PLVDGTQELPNIA
+440 PQVDGTQELPNIA
-453 AFAFELDGRRRI
+453 AFAFELDGRRRL

-470 YPACLTTI
+470 YPACLTSI
-478 SDNELAAMGQKYL
+478 PDSELAAMGQKYL
-491 ADTQIHRGDAPFFID
+491 DDTQIHRGQAPFFID

-533 PIACCFS
+533 PMACCFS

-554 SLTDIGRYYQDYMRL
+554 SLEDIGRYYQDYISL

-574 EVLPGK
+574 QVLPGK

-587 AVVFNLEQEVRR
+587 AVVFDLEAQVRQ
-599 ILDFCALE
+599 LLAFCGLA

-635 QSGLEAWMNFEPWL
+635 QSGLEAWMGFEPWL
-649 EPLKTAIG
+649 APLKAAIG
-657 DEILTGYPTFSPS
+657 DAVLADYPIFGSN
-670 D
+670 

>member
-24 SGAERLLFQQLQ
+24 SGAEQLLSQQRQ
-36 LTPQDRETH
+36 ITPQDRETH

-53 YLARLSDAQGELETL
+53 YLNRLPDARGELETL
-68 LTRFPR
+68 LSRFPR

-80 EIGYTFKALNEP
+80 EMGYTLKALSDQP
-92 DKALSS
+92 KALSS

-109 LGSWRALIEM
+109 LGSWRALIEL
-119 TSTTY
+119 TSTTSK
-124 HPVIYDEAQTQTRN
+124 PAIYDEAVTQTRN

-167 FLLRHPKQVEG
+167 FLIRHPKQVEG

-212 RFDYMG
+212 RYDYMG
-218 VLYKRQKYAASFA
+218 VLYKRQKYAASFE
-231 QAEQLIEK
+231 QAERLIQK
-239 APDNVRHQTA
+239 APENIRHQTA

-263 IAIYDQVIPKV
+263 IEIYDRVIPQV
-274 PDPAL
+274 TDPAM

-286 ALKTIDQTEQAIK
+286 ALKTIDQSEQAIT

-327 DLEVETMLASV
+327 DLEVEAMLTSV

-353 ALGKHFEDAKDFERA
+353 ALGKHFEDGKDFEQA
-368 FGFYQQGNTVKQGQ
+368 FAFYQQGNNLKQRQ
-382 IGFDSELLSKRL
+382 IGYDGELLSQRL
-394 SLQTSVCSETLFKQ
+394 NLQTTVCDDVLFKQ
-408 RSGSGCP
+408 RKNSGCQ
-415 APDPIFILGLPR
+415 APDPIFIVGLPR
-427 AGSTLLEQILASH
+427 SGSTLLEQILASH
-440 PLVDGTQELPNIA
+440 PQVDGTQELPNIA
-453 AFAFELDGRRRI
+453 AFAFELDGRRRL

-470 YPACLTTI
+470 YPACLTSI
-478 SDNELAAMGQKYL
+478 PDSELAAMGQKYL
-491 ADTQIHRGDAPFFID
+491 DDTQIHRGQAPFFID

-533 PIACCFS
+533 PMACCFS

-554 SLTDIGRYYQDYMRL
+554 SLEDIGRYYQDYISL

-574 EVLPGK
+574 RVLPGK

-587 AVVFNLEQEVRR
+587 AVVFDLEAQVRQ
-599 ILDFCALE
+599 LLAFCGLA

-635 QSGLEAWMNFEPWL
+635 QSGLEAWMGFEPWL
-649 EPLKTAIG
+649 APLKAAIG
-657 DEILTGYPTFSPS
+657 DAVLEDYPIFGSN
-670 D
+670 

>member
-24 SGAERLLFQQLQ
+24 SGAEQLLSQQRQ
-36 LTPQDRETH
+36 ITPQDRETH

-53 YLARLSDAQGELETL
+53 YLNRLPDARGELETL
-68 LTRFPR
+68 LSRFPR

-80 EIGYTFKALNEP
+80 EMGYTLKALSDQP
-92 DKALSS
+92 KALSS

-109 LGSWRALIEM
+109 LGSWRALIEL
-119 TSTTY
+119 TSTTSK
-124 HPVIYDEAQTQTRN
+124 PAIYDEAVTQTRN

-167 FLLRHPKQVEG
+167 FLIRHPKQVEG

-212 RFDYMG
+212 RYDYMG
-218 VLYKRQKYAASFA
+218 VLYKRQKYGAAFE
-231 QAEQLIEK
+231 QAEHLIEK
-239 APDNVRHQTA
+239 APDNIRHQTA

-263 IAIYDQVIPKV
+263 IEIYDRVIPQV
-274 PDPAL
+274 TDPAM

-286 ALKTIDQTEQAIK
+286 ALKTIDQSEQAIT

-327 DLEVETMLASV
+327 DLEVEAMLTSV

-353 ALGKHFEDAKDFERA
+353 ALGKHFEDGKDFEQA
-368 FGFYQQGNTVKQGQ
+368 FAFYQQGNNLKQRQ
-382 IGFDSELLSKRL
+382 IGYDGELLSQRL
-394 SLQTSVCSETLFKQ
+394 NLQTTVCDDVLFKQ
-408 RSGSGCP
+408 RKNSGCQ
-415 APDPIFILGLPR
+415 APDPIFIVGLPR
-427 AGSTLLEQILASH
+427 SGSTLLEQILASH
-440 PLVDGTQELPNIA
+440 PQVDGTQELPNIA
-453 AFAFELDGRRRI
+453 AFAFELDGRRRL

-470 YPACLTTI
+470 YPACLTSI
-478 SDNELAAMGQKYL
+478 PDSELAAMGQKYL
-491 ADTQIHRGDAPFFID
+491 DDTQIHRGQAPFFID

-533 PIACCFS
+533 PMACCFS

-554 SLTDIGRYYQDYMRL
+554 SLEDIGRYYQDYISL

-574 EVLPGK
+574 QVLPGK

-587 AVVFNLEQEVRR
+587 AVVFDLEAQVRQ
-599 ILDFCALE
+599 LLAFCGLA

-635 QSGLEAWMNFEPWL
+635 QSGLEAWMGFEPWL
-649 EPLKTAIG
+649 APLKAAIG
-657 DEILTGYPTFSPS
+657 DAVLEDYPIFGSN
-670 D
+670 